1 MRRAF
6 VPGALV
12 LLGASVACT
21 PSAPAAATPG
31 MVLVADGRYTVG
43 ADAGEAANARP
54 RAAVSVRG
62 FQIDRTEVT
71 NADFARFV
79 AATGYRT
86 TAEQPVNWDAMALE
100 LPPGTPRP
108 SEEALRPGSLVFVSP
123 AEAVPL
129 DDERAWWQWTAGAD
143 WRHPEGPASGIA
155 NRATHPVVQVSHVD
169 ATAYCAWAGKR
180 LPTDV
185 EWEVAA
191 RGGLTAKRYAWG
203 DEPVSPARANV
214 WEGAFPQR
222 HAAHDRD
229 VTTAP
234 VGSYP
239 ANGYG
244 LLDMT
249 GNVWEWTTDR
259 FEEAAGP
266 DASDG
271 TGRVADERIVRGG
284 SFLCHPTYCA
294 GYDVAAR
301 MQSTAT
307 TSLQNTGFRCAA
319 DRPRAVSVRSTS

>member
-1 MRRAF
+1 MTTALPPAF
-6 VPGALV
+6 VPGALALV
-12 LLGASVACT
+12 GALIAC
-21 PSAPAAATPG
+21 APPAPVAAAPG

-43 ADAGEAANARP
+43 ADAGDAANARP

-71 NADFARFV
+71 NAAFARFV
-79 AATGYRT
+79 EVTGYRT
-86 TAEQPVNWDAMALE
+86 TAEQPVDWDAMARE

-108 SEEALRPGSLVFVSP
+108 SDEALRPGALVFVPP
-123 AEAVPL
+123 AQAVPL
-129 DDERAWWQWTAGAD
+129 DDERAWWQWTPGAD
-143 WRHPEGPASGIA
+143 WRHPEGPASGITD
-155 NRATHPVVQVSHVD
+155 RAAHPVVQVSHAD

-203 DEPVSPARANV
+203 DEPVTPARANV
-214 WEGAFPQR
+214 WEGEFPLQ

-229 VTTAP
+229 VTTAA

-244 LLDMT
+244 LSDMT
-249 GNVWEWTTDR
+249 GNVWEWTADR
-259 FEEAAGP
+259 FEEATVP
-266 DASDG
+266 DR
-271 TGRVADERIVRGG
+271 RVVDERIVRGG

-294 GYDVAAR
+294 GYEVAAR
-301 MQSTAT
+301 MHSSAT

-319 DRPRAVSVRSTS
+319 DRPRALSSRSNP

>member
-1 MRRAF
+1 MFRT
-6 VPGALV
+6 PPALCRSG
-12 LLGASVACT
+12 LLLAALASLGACT
-21 PSAPAAATPG
+21 PPAPVAATPG

-43 ADAGEAANARP
+43 AGAGEAANARP
-54 RAAVSVRG
+54 RATVAVRS

-79 AATGYRT
+79 QGTGYRT
-86 TAEQPVNWDAMALE
+86 TAEQPVDWDAMARE

-108 SEEALRPGSLVFVSP
+108 SDEALRPGALVFVSP
-123 AEAVPL
+123 AQAVPL

-143 WRHPEGPASGIA
+143 WRHPEGPASGITD
-155 NRATHPVVQVSHVD
+155 RAAHPVVQVSHVD

-180 LPTDV
+180 LPPDV

-214 WEGAFPQR
+214 WEGEFPRQ

-229 VTTAP
+229 VTTAA

-239 ANGYG
+239 PNGYG
-244 LLDMT
+244 LSDMT
-249 GNVWEWTTDR
+249 GNVWEWTADR
-259 FEEAAGP
+259 FEEATVP
-266 DASDG
+266 DR
-271 TGRVADERIVRGG
+271 RVVDERIVRGG

-294 GYDVAAR
+294 GYEVAAR
-301 MQSTAT
+301 MHSTAT

-319 DRPRAVSVRSTS
+319 DRPRAVAVRSTS